1 MSEIFK
7 VKEGQSPKVLV
18 IFTLEDEELFG
29 FIFLAHAGIQALTH
43 SIGKQHRFLN
53 ARIWN
58 IYKAYLQ
65 WLNKLLI

>member
-29 FIFLAHAGIQALTH
+29 FIFLAHVAIQALTH
-43 SIGKQHRFLN
+43 SI
-53 ARIWN
+53 
-58 IYKAYLQ
+58 
-65 WLNKLLI
+65 